1 MATVISSQGASR
13 PAPRW
18 WRNFERG
25 MLLVM
30 IPASVLVLQSWKF
43 DDELHATRIILIVN
57 VALTALIKFVG
68 MMLVDTEDNYVS
80 NLPSSEQQKIQD
92 VNVPP
97 VEKKDT

>member
-1 MATVISSQGASR
+1 MATRISSEGASR

-30 IPASVLVLQSWKF
+30 IPSIVLVLQSWKF
-43 DDELHATRIILIVN
+43 KDELQATRIILLVN
-57 VALTALIKFVG
+57 VVLTAVIKFAG

-80 NLPSSEQQKIQD
+80 NLTQSDQNKVEVNNPPLPSKE
-92 VNVPP
+92 
-97 VEKKDT
+97 